1 MNLTHLKN
9 SIESIKEKTPEIYK
23 ESINI
28 STPLFLFHK
37 KIYEAGN
44 EILSNNYNINQTHLD
59 VLATLYYSG
68 NDNYILSPTQLY
80 ERMLFSSGGMT
91 KVLKQLEEKEYI
103 QRIENSEDKRSKL
116 VQLSQLGEEITIRAL
131 GNILELEDTYYS
143 KLNKEEQKNLQALLE
158 KMLS

>member
-1 MNLTHLKN
+1 MNLSHLKN
-9 SIESIKEKTPEIYK
+9 GIQNIQENTPQIYK
-23 ESINI
+23 DSINI
-28 STPLFLFHK
+28 SASLFFLK
-37 KIYEAGN
+37 NKMYDEGN
-44 EILSNNYNINQTHLD
+44 EILSNVYNMNQTHLD
-59 VLATLYYSG
+59 VLATLYYLG
-68 NDNYILSPTQLY
+68 DEQYTLSPTELY

-116 VQLSQLGEEITIRAL
+116 VQLSPLGEKITIKAL
-131 GNILELEDTYYS
+131 GDVLELEDTYYS